1 MKISRRSFLLSLGAA
16 AVAAPAIAS
25 ARITTFDTILERVT
39 VVVPGLPSALDG
51 FKIAFATDLH
61 LSVNVPYEFLAA
73 ALSVLRAENAD
84 LMVWGGD
91 YVAVNGSKL
100 ARVTTRLAQGKTSK
114 TEQLSYDERVSNLAG
129 PLAEL
134 LKIKPDAPA
143 VGVRGNHE
151 IWVAPKAL
159 DAAVRDSG
167 TTLLIND
174 NFQFSK
180 AGHLIDVA
188 GVDDYWNGVPTP
200 PVFAKDAALKIFVSH
215 NPDYVAVLEK
225 AGLAQF
231 HLALCGHTH
240 GGQICLPGIGALSYN
255 IESRFTVGLKYLGGS
270 KYSGGDHDLTRRS
283 GLSGSGAA
291 IYTSRGLGVVEV
303 PMRIN
308 CPPEITILTVKSA

>member
-1 MKISRRSFLLSLGAA
+1 VKISRRSFLLSLGAA

-39 VVVPGLPSALDG
+39 IAVPGLPSALDG

-61 LSVNVPYEFLAA
+61 FSVNVPYEFLAA

-100 ARVTTRLAQGKTSK
+100 ARVTTRLAQGAQGKTSK
-114 TEQLSYDERVSNLAG
+114 TEQLPYAERVSNLAG
-129 PLAEL
+129 PLTEL

-159 DAAVRDSG
+159 DAAVRDSE

-188 GVDDYWNGVPTP
+188 GVDDYWNGVPMP

-225 AGLAQF
+225 AGLTQF

-255 IESRFTVGLKYLGGS
+255 IESRFTDGLQ
-270 KYSGGDHDLTRRS
+270 YSGGHTGLTPPS
-283 GLSGSGAA
+283 GLSASAAA

-308 CPPEITILTVKSA
+308 CPPEVTLMTIKSA